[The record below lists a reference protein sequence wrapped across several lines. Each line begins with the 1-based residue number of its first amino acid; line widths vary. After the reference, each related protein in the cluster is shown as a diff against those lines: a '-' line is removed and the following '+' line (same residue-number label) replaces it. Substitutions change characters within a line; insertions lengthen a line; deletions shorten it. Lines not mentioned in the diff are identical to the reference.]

1 MAANSA
7 LAALVTQADDAAL
20 AALVTQADDAP
31 KVEVVQV
38 QMPARPAETAP
49 APGSPPG
56 GGGWFFRCFKTK
68 ERKPRQANLSAV
80 VPSGPSQA
88 ARTWEEP
95 STSQSQAMVPAEDQ
109 ATPSASSD
117 APARPVLSEADKKL
131 GSGHQKR
138 AAASDQQ
145 SASSSREETS
155 IAKAPDSS
163 KGSSKSPRPGGVP
176 QLPLQAGL
184 CVGRKTLVLDL
195 DETLVH
201 SSFRTVNDAA
211 IIIEVQIEGE
221 NHKVYVRKRPGVD
234 EFLQRMA
241 KLYEIVIYT
250 ASMAKYASPLLD
262 QLDPF
267 GVCHFRL
274 YREACT
280 RLSAGYAKDLSRLG
294 RDLKNVIIIDNSAV
308 CYSLQPDN
316 AIPIQT
322 WRDDVHDR
330 ELLDLIPI
338 LISLADVDDIPMVL
352 RQIIW
357 AADDE
362 VIDDHG

>member
-7 LAALVTQADDAAL
+7 LAALVTQADDASL
-20 AALVTQADDAP
+20 AALVTQADAAA
-31 KVEVVQV
+31 KVKV
-38 QMPARPAETAP
+38 QMPARHAETAP
-49 APGSPPG
+49 ATVSPPG

-68 ERKPRQANLSAV
+68 EKKPRQANLAAV

-95 STSQSQAMVPAEDQ
+95 STSQSKAKVPEKEQSVPSGSSDVPARH
-109 ATPSASSD
+109 AASQ
-117 APARPVLSEADKKL
+117 PEKLL
-131 GSGHQKR
+131 GSGQQKR
-138 AAASDQQ
+138 ATSSTQQ
-145 SASSSREETS
+145 PPSSPTQEISP
-155 IAKAPDSS
+155 AKAQ
-163 KGSSKSPRPGGVP
+163 GSPRPGEVP
-176 QLPLQAGL
+176 QLPAQAGL

-201 SSFRTVNDAA
+201 SSFRELSDAA

-234 EFLQRMA
+234 EFLERMA

-250 ASMAKYASPLLD
+250 ASMSKYASPLLD
-262 QLDPF
+262 KLDPS
-267 GVCHFRL
+267 GICHFRL
-274 YREACT
+274 YRAACT
-280 RLSAGYAKDLSRLG
+280 KLAAGYVKDLSRLG

-322 WRDDVHDR
+322 WRDDVNDR

-338 LISLADVDDIPMVL
+338 LISLADVDDIPSVL

-362 VIDDHG
+362 VVDDLG